1 MGKEKKEVE
10 SLRKLMDVDEQISV
24 SSILL
29 LLLFFQFVFIVYAQ
43 SSPNSGQMAQKKRK
57 GKASRITVTKFS

>member
-1 MGKEKKEVE
+1 MGKEKEVE
-10 SLRKLMDVDEQISV
+10 SLRKLMDVDEQMSV

-43 SSPNSGQMAQKKRK
+43 SSPKSVKMAQKKEERHLE
-57 GKASRITVTKFS
+57 

>member
-10 SLRKLMDVDEQISV
+10 SLRKLMDVDEQMSV

-29 LLLFFQFVFIVYAQ
+29 LLLFFQFVFIVYLQ
-43 SSPNSGQMAQKKRK
+43 SSPKSVKMAQKKEERHLE
-57 GKASRITVTKFS
+57 

>member
-10 SLRKLMDVDEQISV
+10 SLRKLMDVDEQMSV

-29 LLLFFQFVFIVYAQ
+29 LLLFFQFVFIVYTQ
-43 SSPNSGQMAQKKRK
+43 SSPKSVKMAQKKEERHLE
-57 GKASRITVTKFS
+57 

>member
-10 SLRKLMDVDEQISV
+10 SLRKLMDVDEQMSV

-29 LLLFFQFVFIVYAQ
+29 LLLFFQFVFIVYTQ
-43 SSPNSGQMAQKKRK
+43 SSPKSVKMAQKKRR